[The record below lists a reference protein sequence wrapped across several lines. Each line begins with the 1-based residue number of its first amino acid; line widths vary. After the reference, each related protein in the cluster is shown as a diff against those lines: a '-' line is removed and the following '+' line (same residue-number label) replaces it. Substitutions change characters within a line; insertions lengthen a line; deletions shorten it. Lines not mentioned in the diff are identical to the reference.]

1 MFKQLLLA
9 MVIALAMLASACD
22 GNRGYTRGVF
32 HGMVIDK
39 TEDEVTSKIGKP
51 AEVKKLG
58 DDSLRYVYRKK
69 TFDPDNMSQIDE
81 STFVDFERKNG
92 KMIVVDIS
100 FG

>member
-1 MFKQLLLA
+1 MLKRLA
-9 MVIALAMLASACD
+9 AATMIGLAVLVSACD
-22 GNRGYTRGVF
+22 GGRGYTRGVF

-51 AEVKKLG
+51 AEVKKLA
-58 DDSLRYVYRKK
+58 DDSVRYVYHHK
-69 TFDPDNMSQIDE
+69 TFDPDNMSRIDE

-92 KMIVVDIS
+92 KMIVVDVS